1 MKRYEMLIVDDERDI
16 LRTLSLTFEEE
27 YDVFE
32 ANSGADGLAILDQQE
47 IALIIA
53 DQRMPEMTGVEFLER
68 SIAKRP
74 HAIRIILTGYTDTAS
89 LIRAIN
95 AGRIY
100 RYITKPWNRDE
111 LKITVKRA
119 FESYELAMENQ
130 RLLKELQA
138 ANERLQTENLYL
150 KREVERDSPSDTI
163 IGNSPAMRRI
173 FDLVEKVIDS
183 SATILLTGE
192 TGTGKGV
199 IAHHLHHHGPR
210 RGRLFIE
217 QNCGALPETLLES
230 ELFGHGRGAFTGAV
244 QDKKGLFEVA
254 DGGTLF
260 LDEVSEMSPTMQV
273 KLLQVLQ
280 DGKMRRIGETESRQV
295 DVRIVAATNRDLDA
309 EVKKGAFRAD
319 LYYRLSVFPIR
330 TPPLRERREDI
341 PLLVNYFLGKQ
352 CKKLKKPVMGLSQDA
367 MQRLYDYDFPGNV
380 RELQNLIERAV
391 LLSNGSRLDL
401 DEWLPRPCDPS
412 HAAGSPTLTQVEKD
426 HILEQLRSRNG
437 NLALVAKDLGISRT
451 TLWRRM
457 KAYQIT
463 WGAGRSFCSH
473 FRCHRRRRRRFGW
486 RRNDLR
492 ASGR

>member
-1 MKRYEMLIVDDERDI
+1 MKRYGILIVDDERDI
-16 LRTLSLTFEEE
+16 LQTLSLTFEGD
-27 YDVFE
+27 YDVFQ
-32 ANSGADGLAILDQQE
+32 AGSGAEGLAVLEQHE

-53 DQRMPEMTGVEFLER
+53 DQRMPEMTGADFLER

-74 HAIRIILTGYTDTAS
+74 QAIRMILTGYTDTAS

-100 RYITKPWNRDE
+100 RYITKPWDRDE
-111 LKITVKRA
+111 LKIAVKRA
-119 FESYELAMENQ
+119 IESYELSLENQ
-130 RLLKELQA
+130 RLLQELQT

-150 KREVERDSPSDTI
+150 KREVEKDPRSDTI
-163 IGNSPAMRRI
+163 IGKSPAMRRV

-230 ELFGHGRGAFTGAV
+230 ELFGHRRGAFTGAV

-273 KLLQVLQ
+273 KLLQVVQ
-280 DGKMRRIGETESRQV
+280 DGRMRRIGETESRQV
-295 DVRIVAATNRDLDA
+295 DVRIVAATNRDLES
-309 EVKKGAFRAD
+309 EVKKGAFRRD

-341 PLLVNYFLGKQ
+341 PLLVNYFLEKQ
-352 CKKLKKPVMGLSQDA
+352 CKKLKKPVMGLSQEA
-367 MQRLYDYDFPGNV
+367 MERLCDYDFPGNV

-391 LLSNGSRLDL
+391 LLSGGSRLDL
-401 DEWLPRPCDPS
+401 DEWLPKPCDPS
-412 HAAGSPTLTQVEKD
+412 RAAESPTLTQVEKN
-426 HILEQLRSRNG
+426 HILEQLQSRKG

-457 KAYQIT
+457 KAYQIP
-463 WGAGRSFCSH
+463 WGA
-473 FRCHRRRRRRFGW
+473 RRVE
-486 RRNDLR
+486 
-492 ASGR
+492 SSE

>member
-1 MKRYEMLIVDDERDI
+1 MNRYGMLIVDDEKDI
-16 LRTLSLTFEEE
+16 LTTLSLTFEKE
-27 YDVFE
+27 YDVFL
-32 ANSGADGLAILDQQE
+32 ANSGAEGLVILDRQE

-68 SIAKRP
+68 SIVKRP
-74 HAIRIILTGYTDTAS
+74 NAIRMILTGYTDTVS

-119 FESYELAMENQ
+119 CESYALTLENQ

-138 ANERLQTENLYL
+138 ANERLQAENLYL
-150 KREVERDSPSDTI
+150 KREVEKDPRYGNI
-163 IGNSPAMRRI
+163 IGKSPAMRRV

-199 IAHHLHHHGPR
+199 IAHHLHQHGPR
-210 RGRLFIE
+210 RGKLFIE

-230 ELFGHGRGAFTGAV
+230 ELFGHRRGAFTGAA

-295 DVRIVAATNRDLDA
+295 DVRIIAATNRDLES

-319 LYYRLSVFPIR
+319 LYYRLSVFPIK
-330 TPPLRERREDI
+330 TPPLRERQDDI
-341 PLLVNYFLGKQ
+341 PLLVHYFLEQQ
-352 CKKLKKPVMGLSQDA
+352 CQKLKRPVIGLSQEA
-367 MQRLYDYDFPGNV
+367 MQRLADYDFPGNV

-391 LLSNGSRLDL
+391 LLSSGSRLDL
-401 DEWLPRPCDPS
+401 DEWLPRPGDPS
-412 HAAGSPTLTQVEKD
+412 RAAGSPTLTQVEKNR
-426 HILEQLRSRNG
+426 ILEQLQSRKG
-437 NLALVAKDLGISRT
+437 NLALAAKDLGISRT

-457 KAYQIT
+457 KAYQIP
-463 WGAGRSFCSH
+463 WGARQGNSTE
-473 FRCHRRRRRRFGW
+473 
-486 RRNDLR
+486 
-492 ASGR
+492 

>member
-1 MKRYEMLIVDDERDI
+1 MKRYGILIVDDERDI
-16 LRTLSLTFEEE
+16 LTTLSLTFKED
-27 YDVFE
+27 YDVFQ
-32 ANSGADGLAILDQQE
+32 AGSGAEGLAILEQQE

-74 HAIRIILTGYTDTAS
+74 LAIRMILTGYTDIAA

-100 RYITKPWNRDE
+100 RYITKPWDRDE
-111 LKITVKRA
+111 LRIAVKRA
-119 FESYELAMENQ
+119 VESYELTMENQ

-150 KREVERDSPSDTI
+150 KREVDRDPRSDTI
-163 IGNSPAMRRI
+163 IGNSPAIKRV
-173 FDLVEKVIDS
+173 FDLVEKVVDS
-183 SATILLTGE
+183 STTILLTGE

-199 IAHHLHHHGPR
+199 IAHYLHHHGPR

-217 QNCGALPETLLES
+217 QSCGALPETLLES
-230 ELFGHGRGAFTGAV
+230 ELFGHRRGAFTGAV

-260 LDEVSEMSPTMQV
+260 LDEVSEMSPAMQV

-280 DGKMRRIGETESRQV
+280 DGRMRRIGETESRQV
-295 DVRIVAATNRDLDA
+295 DVRIVAATNRDLES
-309 EVKKGAFRAD
+309 EVKKGAFRVD
-319 LYYRLSVFPIR
+319 LYYRLNVFPIR

-341 PLLVNYFLGKQ
+341 PLLVSYVLEKQ
-352 CKKLKKPVMGLSQDA
+352 CKKLKKPVIGLSQEA
-367 MQRLYDYDFPGNV
+367 MERLCDYDFPGNV

-391 LLSNGSRLDL
+391 LLSDGSRLDL
-401 DEWLPRPCDPS
+401 DEWLPRPS
-412 HAAGSPTLTQVEKD
+412 HTSRAAESLTLTQLEKD
-426 HILEQLRSRNG
+426 HILEQLQSRKG

-457 KAYQIT
+457 KAYQIP
-463 WGAGRSFCSH
+463 WGT
-473 FRCHRRRRRRFGW
+473 RRGE
-486 RRNDLR
+486 
-492 ASGR
+492 SGT

>member
-1 MKRYEMLIVDDERDI
+1 MTRYGLLLVDDERDI
-16 LRTLSLTFEEE
+16 LQTLALTFEHD
-27 YDVFE
+27 YDVFQ
-32 ANSGADGLAILDQQE
+32 AGSGAEGLAILKQHE
-47 IALIIA
+47 IACIIA

-68 SIAKRP
+68 SMATQP
-74 HAIRIILTGYTDTAS
+74 QAIRMILTGYTDTAA

-100 RYITKPWNRDE
+100 RYITKPWDREE

-119 FESYELAMENQ
+119 VESYELTKENQ
-130 RLLKELQA
+130 RLLKELHA

-150 KREVERDSPSDTI
+150 KREVERDPRADTI
-163 IGNSPAMRRI
+163 IGKSAAMRRV
-173 FDLVEKVIDS
+173 FDLIEKVIDS
-183 SATILLTGE
+183 SATIFLTGE

-230 ELFGHGRGAFTGAV
+230 ELFGHRRGAFTGAA

-273 KLLQVLQ
+273 KLLQVVQ
-280 DGKMRRIGETESRQV
+280 DGRMRRIGETESRQV
-295 DVRIVAATNRDLDA
+295 DVRIVAATNRDLES
-309 EVKKGAFRAD
+309 EVKKGTFRRD

-341 PLLVNYFLGKQ
+341 PLLVQYFLEKQ
-352 CKKLKKPVMGLSQDA
+352 CKQLKRPVMGLSQEA

-401 DEWLPRPCDPS
+401 DEWLPTPCHPPG
-412 HAAGSPTLTQVEKD
+412 AAGSPTLTQVEKD
-426 HILEQLRSRNG
+426 HILEQLHSRNG

-457 KAYQIT
+457 KAYQIP
-463 WGAGRSFCSH
+463 WGARQVEPEE
-473 FRCHRRRRRRFGW
+473 
-486 RRNDLR
+486 
-492 ASGR
+492 

>member
-1 MKRYEMLIVDDERDI
+1 MKRYGILIVDDERDI
-16 LRTLSLTFEEE
+16 LTTLSLTFEED
-27 YDVFE
+27 YDVFL
-32 ANSGADGLAILDQQE
+32 ARSGAEGLAILERQE
-47 IALIIA
+47 VALIIA

-68 SIAKRP
+68 SIDKRP
-74 HAIRIILTGYTDTAS
+74 QAIRMILTGYTDTTS

-100 RYITKPWNRDE
+100 RYITKPWSRDE

-119 FESYELAMENQ
+119 FESYELTMENQ
-130 RLLKELQA
+130 RLLKELQT
-138 ANERLQTENLYL
+138 ANERLQAENLYL
-150 KREVERDSPSDTI
+150 KQEVERDPLSGTI
-163 IGNSPAMRRI
+163 IGKSPAMKRV
-173 FDLVEKVIDS
+173 FDLMEKVIDS
-183 SATILLTGE
+183 SVTIFLTGE

-230 ELFGHGRGAFTGAV
+230 ELFGHRRGAFTGAV

-254 DGGTLF
+254 HGGTLF

-280 DGKMRRIGETESRQV
+280 DGRMRRIGETESRQV
-295 DVRIVAATNRDLDA
+295 DVRIVAATNRDLES
-309 EVKKGAFRAD
+309 EVKKGTFRAD

-341 PLLVNYFLGKQ
+341 PLLVDFFLEKQ
-352 CKKLKKPVMGLSQDA
+352 CKKLKKPVIGLSQEA
-367 MQRLYDYDFPGNV
+367 MQRLYEYDFPGNV

-401 DEWLPRPCDPS
+401 DEWLPSPS
-412 HAAGSPTLTQVEKD
+412 DLSKSAGSPTLTQVEKD
-426 HILEQLRSRNG
+426 CILERLQSRKG

-457 KAYQIT
+457 KAYQIP
-463 WGAGRSFCSH
+463 WGSRQV
-473 FRCHRRRRRRFGW
+473 
-486 RRNDLR
+486 D
-492 ASGR
+492 SGE

>member
-1 MKRYEMLIVDDERDI
+1 MNRYGMLIVDDERDI
-16 LRTLSLTFEEE
+16 LTTLSLTFEEE

-32 ANSGADGLAILDQQE
+32 ANSGAEGLTILDQQE

-74 HAIRIILTGYTDTAS
+74 HAIRMILTGYTDTAS

-100 RYITKPWNRDE
+100 RYITKPWDRDE
-111 LKITVKRA
+111 LTITVRRA
-119 FESYELAMENQ
+119 CESYVLAMENQ
-130 RLLKELQA
+130 RLLKELQV
-138 ANERLQTENLYL
+138 ANDRLQAENLYL
-150 KREVERDSPSDTI
+150 KREVEKDPRYGNI
-163 IGNSPAMRRI
+163 IGKSPAMRRV
-173 FDLVEKVIDS
+173 FDLMEKVIDS

-210 RGRLFIE
+210 QGKLFIE

-230 ELFGHGRGAFTGAV
+230 ELFGHRRGAFTGAV

-254 DGGTLF
+254 DSGTLF

-280 DGKMRRIGETESRQV
+280 DGRMRRIGETESRQV
-295 DVRIVAATNRDLDA
+295 DVRIIAATNRDLES
-309 EVKKGAFRAD
+309 EVKGGAFRAD

-341 PLLVNYFLGKQ
+341 PLLVQYFLEQQ
-352 CKKLKKPVMGLSQDA
+352 CQKLKRPVIGLSQEA
-367 MQRLYDYDFPGNV
+367 MQRLCDYDFPGNV

-401 DEWLPRPCDPS
+401 DEWLPEPGDRS
-412 HAAGSPTLTQVEKD
+412 RSVGSPTLTQLEKE

-457 KAYQIT
+457 KAYQIP
-463 WGAGRSFCSH
+463 WGA
-473 FRCHRRRRRRFGW
+473 RRAES
-486 RRNDLR
+486 DE
-492 ASGR
+492 

>member
-1 MKRYEMLIVDDERDI
+1 MNRYGMLIVDDERDI
-16 LRTLSLTFEEE
+16 LTTLSLTFEED
-27 YDVFE
+27 YDVFQ
-32 ANSGADGLAILDQQE
+32 AGSGAEGLTILDRQE

-68 SIAKRP
+68 SITKRP
-74 HAIRIILTGYTDTAS
+74 QAIRMILTGYTDTAS

-100 RYITKPWNRDE
+100 RYITKPWDRNE

-119 FESYELAMENQ
+119 FESYELTMENQ

-150 KREVERDSPSDTI
+150 KQEVEKDPRSDTI
-163 IGNSPAMRRI
+163 IGHGPAMRRL
-173 FDLVEKVIDS
+173 FDLIEKVIDS

-199 IAHHLHHHGPR
+199 IAHHLHHRGPR

-230 ELFGHGRGAFTGAV
+230 ELFGHRRGAFTGAV

-280 DGKMRRIGETESRQV
+280 DGRMRRIGETESRQV
-295 DVRIVAATNRDLDA
+295 DVRIVAATNRDLES

-330 TPPLRERREDI
+330 TPPLRERREDV
-341 PLLVNYFLGKQ
+341 PLLVDYFLEKQ
-352 CKKLKKPVMGLSQDA
+352 CKKLKKPVMGLSQEA
-367 MQRLYDYDFPGNV
+367 MQRLLDYDFPGNV

-401 DEWLPRPCDPS
+401 DEWLPRPGDPS

-457 KAYQIT
+457 KAYQIP
-463 WGAGRSFCSH
+463 WGA
-473 FRCHRRRRRRFGW
+473 RRV
-486 RRNDLR
+486 D
-492 ASGR
+492 SDE

>member
-1 MKRYEMLIVDDERDI
+1 MKRYGMLIVDDERDI
-16 LRTLSLTFEEE
+16 LRTLSLTFKED
-27 YDVFE
+27 YDVFQ
-32 ANSGADGLAILDQQE
+32 AGSGAEGLAILEQQE

-68 SIAKRP
+68 SIAKCP
-74 HAIRIILTGYTDTAS
+74 LAIRMILTGYTDTAS

-100 RYITKPWNRDE
+100 RYITKPWDRDE

-119 FESYELAMENQ
+119 FESYELTMENQ

-138 ANERLQTENLYL
+138 ANERLQAENLYL
-150 KREVERDSPSDTI
+150 KREVEKVPRSDAI
-163 IGNSPAMRRI
+163 IGKSPAMRRV
-173 FDLVEKVIDS
+173 FDLMEKVIDS
-183 SATILLTGE
+183 SAAILLTGE

-230 ELFGHGRGAFTGAV
+230 ELFGHRRGAFTGAV

-280 DGKMRRIGETESRQV
+280 DGRMRRIGETESKQV
-295 DVRIVAATNRDLDA
+295 DVRIVAATNRDLEL
-309 EVKKGAFRAD
+309 EVKKGTFRTD

-341 PLLVNYFLGKQ
+341 PLLVSYFLEKQ
-352 CKKLKKPVMGLSQDA
+352 CKKLKKPVIGLSQEA
-367 MQRLYDYDFPGNV
+367 MERLCDYDFPGNV

-391 LLSNGSRLDL
+391 LLSDGSRLDL
-401 DEWLPRPCDPS
+401 DEWLPRPS
-412 HAAGSPTLTQVEKD
+412 HTSRAAESPTLTQLEKD
-426 HILEQLRSRNG
+426 HILEQLQSRKG

-457 KAYQIT
+457 KAYQIP
-463 WGAGRSFCSH
+463 WGT
-473 FRCHRRRRRRFGW
+473 RR
-486 RRNDLR
+486 
-492 ASGR
+492 AESTE

>member
-1 MKRYEMLIVDDERDI
+1 MLIVDDERDI
-16 LRTLSLTFEEE
+16 LTTLSLTFEED
-27 YDVFE
+27 YDVFQ
-32 ANSGADGLAILDQQE
+32 AGSGAEGLTILDRQE

-68 SIAKRP
+68 SITKRP
-74 HAIRIILTGYTDTAS
+74 QAIRMILTGYTDTAS

-100 RYITKPWNRDE
+100 RYITKPWDRNE

-119 FESYELAMENQ
+119 FESYELTMENQ

-150 KREVERDSPSDTI
+150 KQEVEKDPRSDTI
-163 IGNSPAMRRI
+163 IGHGPAMRRL
-173 FDLVEKVIDS
+173 FDLIEKVIDS

-199 IAHHLHHHGPR
+199 IAHHLHHRGPR

-230 ELFGHGRGAFTGAV
+230 ELFGHRRGAFTGAV

-280 DGKMRRIGETESRQV
+280 DGRMRRIGETESRQV
-295 DVRIVAATNRDLDA
+295 DVRIVAATNRDLES

-330 TPPLRERREDI
+330 TPPLRERREDV
-341 PLLVNYFLGKQ
+341 PLLVDYFLEKQ
-352 CKKLKKPVMGLSQDA
+352 CKKLKKPVMGLSQEA
-367 MQRLYDYDFPGNV
+367 MQRLLDYDFPGNV

-401 DEWLPRPCDPS
+401 DEWLPRPGDPS

-457 KAYQIT
+457 KAYQIP
-463 WGAGRSFCSH
+463 WGA
-473 FRCHRRRRRRFGW
+473 RRV
-486 RRNDLR
+486 D
-492 ASGR
+492 SDE

>member
-1 MKRYEMLIVDDERDI
+1 MNRYGMLIVDDEKDI
-16 LRTLSLTFEEE
+16 LTTLSLTFEKE
-27 YDVFE
+27 YDVFL
-32 ANSGADGLAILDQQE
+32 ANSGAEGLVILDRQE

-68 SIAKRP
+68 SIVKRP
-74 HAIRIILTGYTDTAS
+74 NAIRMILTGYTDTVS

-119 FESYELAMENQ
+119 CESYALTLENQ

-138 ANERLQTENLYL
+138 ANERLQAENLYL
-150 KREVERDSPSDTI
+150 KREVEKDPRYGNI
-163 IGNSPAMRRI
+163 IGKSPAMRRV

-199 IAHHLHHHGPR
+199 IAHHLHQHGPR
-210 RGRLFIE
+210 RGKLFIE

-230 ELFGHGRGAFTGAV
+230 ELFGHRRGAFTGAV

-295 DVRIVAATNRDLDA
+295 DVRIIAATNRDLES

-319 LYYRLSVFPIR
+319 LYYRLSVFPIK
-330 TPPLRERREDI
+330 TPPLRERQDDI
-341 PLLVNYFLGKQ
+341 PLLVHYFLEQQ
-352 CKKLKKPVMGLSQDA
+352 CQKLKRPVIGLSQEA
-367 MQRLYDYDFPGNV
+367 MQRLADYDFPGNV

-391 LLSNGSRLDL
+391 LLSSGSRLDL
-401 DEWLPRPCDPS
+401 DEWLPRPGDPS
-412 HAAGSPTLTQVEKD
+412 CAAGSPTLTQVEKNR
-426 HILEQLRSRNG
+426 ILEQLQSRKG
-437 NLALVAKDLGISRT
+437 NLALAAKDLGISRT

-457 KAYQIT
+457 KAYQIPWSARQGNST
-463 WGAGRSFCSH
+463 E
-473 FRCHRRRRRRFGW
+473 
-486 RRNDLR
+486 
-492 ASGR
+492 

>member
-1 MKRYEMLIVDDERDI
+1 MLIVDDERDI
-16 LRTLSLTFEEE
+16 LQTLSLTFEED
-27 YDVFE
+27 YDVFQ
-32 ANSGADGLAILDQQE
+32 ANSGAEGLAILDRQE

-74 HAIRIILTGYTDTAS
+74 QAIRMILTGYADTAS

-119 FESYELAMENQ
+119 FESYELTMENQ
-130 RLLKELQA
+130 RLLRELQA

-150 KREVERDSPSDTI
+150 KREVERDPRSDTI
-163 IGNSPAMRRI
+163 IGKSSAMRRV
-173 FDLVEKVIDS
+173 FDLMEKVIDS

-230 ELFGHGRGAFTGAV
+230 ELFGHRRGAFTGAV

-254 DGGTLF
+254 DRGTLF

-280 DGKMRRIGETESRQV
+280 DGRMRRIGETESRQV
-295 DVRIVAATNRDLDA
+295 DVRIVAATNRDLES
-309 EVKKGAFRAD
+309 EVKKGTFRVD

-330 TPPLRERREDI
+330 TPPLRERRDDI
-341 PLLVNYFLGKQ
+341 PLLVSYFLEKQ
-352 CKKLKKPVMGLSQDA
+352 CKKLKKPVIGLSQEA
-367 MQRLYDYDFPGNV
+367 MARLYDYDFPGNV

-401 DEWLPRPCDPS
+401 DEWLPRPSDPS
-412 HAAGSPTLTQVEKD
+412 RAAGSPTLTQIEKD
-426 HILEQLRSRNG
+426 HILEQLHSRNG

-457 KAYQIT
+457 KAYQIP
-463 WGAGRSFCSH
+463 WGT
-473 FRCHRRRRRRFGW
+473 RRVEPEE
-486 RRNDLR
+486 
-492 ASGR
+492 

>member
-1 MKRYEMLIVDDERDI
+1 
-16 LRTLSLTFEEE
+16 
-27 YDVFE
+27 
-32 ANSGADGLAILDQQE
+32 
-47 IALIIA
+47 
-53 DQRMPEMTGVEFLER
+53 
-68 SIAKRP
+68 
-74 HAIRIILTGYTDTAS
+74 
-89 LIRAIN
+89 
-95 AGRIY
+95 
-100 RYITKPWNRDE
+100 
-111 LKITVKRA
+111 
-119 FESYELAMENQ
+119 
-130 RLLKELQA
+130 
-138 ANERLQTENLYL
+138 
-150 KREVERDSPSDTI
+150 
-163 IGNSPAMRRI
+163 MRRL
-173 FDLVEKVIDS
+173 FDLMEKVIDS

-199 IAHHLHHHGPR
+199 IAHHLHHHGSR

-230 ELFGHGRGAFTGAV
+230 ELFGHRRGAFTGAV

-280 DGKMRRIGETESRQV
+280 DGRMRRIGETESRQV
-295 DVRIVAATNRDLDA
+295 DVRIVAATNRDLES

-341 PLLVNYFLGKQ
+341 PLLVNYFLEKQ
-352 CKKLKKPVMGLSQDA
+352 CKKLKKPVMGLSQEA
-367 MQRLYDYDFPGNV
+367 MQRLMDYDFPGNV

-391 LLSNGSRLDL
+391 LLSSGSRLDL

-412 HAAGSPTLTQVEKD
+412 RAAGSPTLTQVEKD

-457 KAYQIT
+457 KAYQIP
-463 WGAGRSFCSH
+463 WGT
-473 FRCHRRRRRRFGW
+473 RRM
-486 RRNDLR
+486 D
-492 ASGR
+492 STE

>member
-1 MKRYEMLIVDDERDI
+1 MLIVDDERDI
-16 LRTLSLTFEEE
+16 LQTLSLTFEED
-27 YDVFE
+27 YDVFQ
-32 ANSGADGLAILDQQE
+32 AGSGAEGLTILERQE

-74 HAIRIILTGYTDTAS
+74 QAIRMILTGYTDTAS

-100 RYITKPWNRDE
+100 RYITKPWDRNE

-119 FESYELAMENQ
+119 FESYELTMENQ

-150 KREVERDSPSDTI
+150 KQEVEKDPRSDTI
-163 IGNSPAMRRI
+163 IGHGPAMRRL
-173 FDLVEKVIDS
+173 FDLIEKVIDS

-199 IAHHLHHHGPR
+199 IAHHLHHRGPR

-230 ELFGHGRGAFTGAV
+230 ELFGHRRGAFTGAV

-254 DGGTLF
+254 HGGTLF
-260 LDEVSEMSPTMQV
+260 LDEVSEMSPSMQV

-280 DGKMRRIGETESRQV
+280 DGRMRRIGETESRQV
-295 DVRIVAATNRDLDA
+295 DVRIVAATNRDLES
-309 EVKKGAFRAD
+309 EVKKGTFRAD
-319 LYYRLSVFPIR
+319 LYYRLSVFPIK

-341 PLLVNYFLGKQ
+341 PLLVNYFLEKQ
-352 CKKLKKPVMGLSQDA
+352 CKKLKKPVIGLSQEA
-367 MQRLYDYDFPGNV
+367 MDRLCDYDFPGNV

-391 LLSNGSRLDL
+391 LLSSGSRLDL
-401 DEWLPRPCDPS
+401 DEWLPRPS
-412 HAAGSPTLTQVEKD
+412 QTSRAAESPTLTQLEKD
-426 HILEQLRSRNG
+426 HILEQLQSRRG
-437 NLALVAKDLGISRT
+437 NLALVAQDLGISRT

-457 KAYQIT
+457 KAYQIP
-463 WGAGRSFCSH
+463 WGSRQVEPGE
-473 FRCHRRRRRRFGW
+473 
-486 RRNDLR
+486 
-492 ASGR
+492 

>member
-1 MKRYEMLIVDDERDI
+1 MKRCGILLVDDEPDI
-16 LRTLSLTFEEE
+16 LRTLALTFEEE
-27 YDVFE
+27 YEVFQ
-32 ANSGADGLAILDQQE
+32 ADSGAEGLAILGQHD
-47 IALIIA
+47 IAVIIA

-100 RYITKPWNRDE
+100 RYITKPWDRDE

-119 FESYELAMENQ
+119 CESYELTMENQ
-130 RLLKELQA
+130 RLLKELQT

-150 KREVERDSPSDTI
+150 KREVERDPRSDTI
-163 IGNSPAMRRI
+163 VGNSPAMRRV

-217 QNCGALPETLLES
+217 QNCGALPESLLES
-230 ELFGHGRGAFTGAV
+230 ELFGHRRGAFTGAV
-244 QDKKGLFEVA
+244 QDKKGLFEAA

-260 LDEVSEMSPTMQV
+260 LDEVSEMSPTMQA

-280 DGKMRRIGETESRQV
+280 DGRMRRIGETESRQV
-295 DVRIVAATNRDLDA
+295 DVRIVAATNRDL
-309 EVKKGAFRAD
+309 ESEIKKGAFQAD

-341 PLLVNYFLGKQ
+341 PMLVSYFLEQQ
-352 CKKLKKPVMGLSQDA
+352 CKKLKRPVMGLSQEA
-367 MQRLYDYDFPGNV
+367 MERLCNYDFPGNV
-380 RELQNLIERAV
+380 RDLAERTGLPVEFLQPFR
-391 LLSNGSRLDL
+391 
-401 DEWLPRPCDPS
+401 
-412 HAAGSPTLTQVEKD
+412 
-426 HILEQLRSRNG
+426 RSE
-437 NLALVAKDLGISRT
+437 
-451 TLWRRM
+451 
-457 KAYQIT
+457 
-463 WGAGRSFCSH
+463 
-473 FRCHRRRRRRFGW
+473 
-486 RRNDLR
+486 
-492 ASGR
+492 

>member
-1 MKRYEMLIVDDERDI
+1 
-16 LRTLSLTFEEE
+16 
-27 YDVFE
+27 
-32 ANSGADGLAILDQQE
+32 
-47 IALIIA
+47 
-53 DQRMPEMTGVEFLER
+53 
-68 SIAKRP
+68 
-74 HAIRIILTGYTDTAS
+74 
-89 LIRAIN
+89 
-95 AGRIY
+95 
-100 RYITKPWNRDE
+100 
-111 LKITVKRA
+111 
-119 FESYELAMENQ
+119 MENQ

-150 KREVERDSPSDTI
+150 KREVEKDPRSSTI
-163 IGNSPAMRRI
+163 IGQSPAMMRV
-173 FDLVEKVIDS
+173 FDLMEKVIDS

-230 ELFGHGRGAFTGAV
+230 ELFGHRRGAFTGAV

-280 DGKMRRIGETESRQV
+280 DGKMRRIGETEGRQV
-295 DVRIVAATNRDLDA
+295 DVRIIAATNRDLEA

-330 TPPLRERREDI
+330 TPALRERRDDI
-341 PLLVNYFLGKQ
+341 PVLMNYFLDKQ
-352 CKKLKKPVMGLSQDA
+352 CKKLKKPVIGLSQEA
-367 MQRLYDYDFPGNV
+367 TQRLCDYDFPGNV

-391 LLSNGSRLDL
+391 LLSSGSRLDL
-401 DEWLPRPCDPS
+401 EEWLPKPCDLS
-412 HAAGSPTLTQVEKD
+412 RGVGSPTLTAVEKD
-426 HILEQLRSRNG
+426 HILEQLHSRNG

-457 KAYQIT
+457 KAYQIP
-463 WGAGRSFCSH
+463 WGARQT
-473 FRCHRRRRRRFGW
+473 
-486 RRNDLR
+486 DP
-492 ASGR
+492 AE

>member
-1 MKRYEMLIVDDERDI
+1 MTRYRILLVDDEPDI
-16 LRTLSLTFEEE
+16 VRTLSLTFEAD
-27 YDVFE
+27 YDVFQ
-32 ANSGADGLAILDQQE
+32 AGSGADGLAILARHE
-47 IALIIA
+47 IACIIA
-53 DQRMPEMTGVEFLER
+53 DQRMPEMTGVDFLER
-68 SIAKRP
+68 SLAVQP
-74 HAIRIILTGYTDTAS
+74 QAIRMILTGYTDTPA

-100 RYITKPWNRDE
+100 RYITKPWDREE

-119 FESYELAMENQ
+119 VECYELTQENQ

-138 ANERLQTENLYL
+138 ANERLQAENLYL
-150 KREVERDSPSDTI
+150 KREVEKDSRSDTI
-163 IGNSPAMRRI
+163 VGTSPAMQRV
-173 FDLVEKVIDS
+173 FDLMEKVIDS

-199 IAHHLHHHGPR
+199 IAHYLHHHGR
-210 RGRLFIE
+210 RRNGLFIE

-230 ELFGHGRGAFTGAV
+230 ELFGHRRGAFTGAV

-295 DVRIVAATNRDLDA
+295 DVRIVAATNRDLES

-319 LYYRLSVFPIR
+319 LYYRLSVFPIK

-341 PLLVNYFLGKQ
+341 PLLVHHFLDHQ
-352 CKKLKKPVMGLSQDA
+352 CKKLKKPVIGLSDEA
-367 MQRLYDYDFPGNV
+367 IQRLLDYDFPGNV

-391 LLSNGSRLDL
+391 LLSSGSRLDL
-401 DEWLPRPCDPS
+401 DEWLPQPS
-412 HAAGSPTLTQVEKD
+412 DHPRAAGSPTLTQIEQD
-426 HILEQLRSRNG
+426 HIVQQLRSRNG

-457 KAYQIT
+457 KAYQIP
-463 WGAGRSFCSH
+463 WGARQPEY
-473 FRCHRRRRRRFGW
+473 
-486 RRNDLR
+486 DE
-492 ASGR
+492 

>member
-1 MKRYEMLIVDDERDI
+1 MNRYGMLIVDDERDI
-16 LRTLSLTFEEE
+16 LQTLSLTFEED
-27 YDVFE
+27 YDVFQ
-32 ANSGADGLAILDQQE
+32 ANSGAEGLAILDRQE

-74 HAIRIILTGYTDTAS
+74 QAIRMILTGYADTAS

-119 FESYELAMENQ
+119 FESYELTMENQ
-130 RLLKELQA
+130 RLLRELQA

-150 KREVERDSPSDTI
+150 KREVERDPRSDTI
-163 IGNSPAMRRI
+163 IGKSSAMRRV
-173 FDLVEKVIDS
+173 FDLMEKVIDS

-230 ELFGHGRGAFTGAV
+230 ELFGHRRGAFTGAV

-254 DGGTLF
+254 DRGTLF

-280 DGKMRRIGETESRQV
+280 DGRMRRIGETESRQV
-295 DVRIVAATNRDLDA
+295 DVRIVAATNRDLES
-309 EVKKGAFRAD
+309 EVKKGTFRVD

-330 TPPLRERREDI
+330 TPPLRERRDDI
-341 PLLVNYFLGKQ
+341 PLLVSYFLEKQ
-352 CKKLKKPVMGLSQDA
+352 CKKLKKPVIGLSQEA
-367 MQRLYDYDFPGNV
+367 MARLYDYDFPGNV

-401 DEWLPRPCDPS
+401 DEWLPRPSDPS
-412 HAAGSPTLTQVEKD
+412 RAAGSPTLTQIEKD
-426 HILEQLRSRNG
+426 HILEQLHSRNG

-457 KAYQIT
+457 KAYQIP
-463 WGAGRSFCSH
+463 WGT
-473 FRCHRRRRRRFGW
+473 RRVEPEE
-486 RRNDLR
+486 
-492 ASGR
+492 

>member
-1 MKRYEMLIVDDERDI
+1 MKRYGILIVDDEPDI
-16 LRTLSLTFEEE
+16 LTTLSLTFRED
-27 YDVFE
+27 YDVFQ
-32 ANSGADGLAILDQQE
+32 AGSGAEGLAILEQQE

-74 HAIRIILTGYTDTAS
+74 LAIRMILTGYTDTAS

-100 RYITKPWNRDE
+100 RYITKPWDRNE

-119 FESYELAMENQ
+119 FESYELTMENQ
-130 RLLKELQA
+130 RLLKELQT

-150 KREVERDSPSDTI
+150 KREVEKEPHSDTI
-163 IGNSPAMRRI
+163 IGKGPAMRRV

-199 IAHHLHHHGPR
+199 IAHYLHHHSPR

-230 ELFGHGRGAFTGAV
+230 ELFGHRRGAFTGAV
-244 QDKKGLFEVA
+244 QDKKGLFDVA

-273 KLLQVLQ
+273 KLLQVVQ
-280 DGKMRRIGETESRQV
+280 DGRMRRVGETESRRV
-295 DVRIVAATNRDLDA
+295 DVRIIAATNRDLES

-330 TPPLRERREDI
+330 TPALRERREDI
-341 PLLVNYFLGKQ
+341 PLLVSYFLEKQ
-352 CKKLKKPVMGLSQDA
+352 CKKLKQPVIGLSQEA
-367 MQRLYDYDFPGNV
+367 MQRLCDYDFPGNV

-391 LLSNGSRLDL
+391 LLSGGSRLDV
-401 DEWLPRPCDPS
+401 DEWLPRPS
-412 HAAGSPTLTQVEKD
+412 QTSRAAESPTLTQLEKD
-426 HILEQLRSRNG
+426 HILEQLQSRRG
-437 NLALVAKDLGISRT
+437 NLALVAQDLGISRT

-457 KAYQIT
+457 KAYQIP
-463 WGAGRSFCSH
+463 WGT
-473 FRCHRRRRRRFGW
+473 RRVELGE
-486 RRNDLR
+486 
-492 ASGR
+492 